1 MLVPETLIASL
12 HARPRHLKDVTATI
26 AIYAG
31 RPTNGCE
38 ADTVYVTRKTALHF
52 VAATMAVLLGLTPA
66 SAQLPDK
73 VMKDARAYV
82 VDSGF
87 LEVDLDAWPL
97 VEDLDSTLSDSGL
110 ARRDADITALE
121 KALLLIDMAEPP
133 LPRVRYAVRLSQ
145 RTEGHVPISL
155 VEVHRF
161 NLGPAIR
168 AETAESYGEENTAD
182 ADVFG
187 VGPHV
192 AWRYAMQPSTKA
204 SAILLAAGRKEVAD
218 ADAEDTSCFG
228 RGCLSLDTAD
238 DLKPW
243 VEAPP
248 QTANLPALPYAA
260 IIASGSGENRQEEE
274 VPAAIALSMAV
285 AMGLAM
291 ADSDGVMWTAGDPDT
306 DSPHIV
312 LVIDRNTGQEI
323 MTEAVMGVAKIGKDD
338 DERWLRRTGGV
349 FDGAVEAFFQTA
361 TGPMP

>member
-1 MLVPETLIASL
+1 MDFV
-12 HARPRHLKDVTATI
+12 
-26 AIYAG
+26 
-31 RPTNGCE
+31 
-38 ADTVYVTRKTALHF
+38 
-52 VAATMAVLLGLTPA
+52 VAAMAVMLGLTPA
-66 SAQLPDK
+66 AAQSPDK

-97 VEDLDSTLSDSGL
+97 VEDLDATLSDNGL

-133 LPRVRYAVRLSQ
+133 LPRIRYAVRLSQ
-145 RTEGHVPISL
+145 RTEGHVPLSL

-192 AWRYAMQPSTKA
+192 AWRFAMQPSAKA

-218 ADAEDTSCFG
+218 ADAAAASCFG

-243 VEAPP
+243 VEALPKS
-248 QTANLPALPYAA
+248 AKLPALPYAA
-260 IIASGSGENRQEEE
+260 IIASGSGESRQEEE
-274 VPAAIALSMAV
+274 APAAIALSMAV
-285 AMGLAM
+285 ALGLAT
-291 ADSDGVMWTAGDPDT
+291 ADSDGVMWAAGDPDA
-306 DSPHIV
+306 DSPRIA

-323 MTEAVMGVAKIGKDD
+323 MTEAVMGVAKTGGND

-349 FDGAVEAFFQTA
+349 FDGAVEAFFQSA